1 MQGLCGSLPATANPE
16 MLQPET
22 KILELT
28 RPSGRGNLAQRPKD
42 TPSQDLLCVRDQG
55 ADRLPALG
63 SFEKYNCFRSVKP
76 MYVPLQKLL
85 ESYRTFSDTEVAT
98 LHAQTDSLTEDGRI
112 ALASEIKRR
121 GLGNAQLS
129 KLHASEL
136 RREAK
141 FDQQQGEHRKWVA
154 SDLLQGNPF

>member
-1 MQGLCGSLPATANPE
+1 
-16 MLQPET
+16 
-22 KILELT
+22 
-28 RPSGRGNLAQRPKD
+28 
-42 TPSQDLLCVRDQG
+42 
-55 ADRLPALG
+55 
-63 SFEKYNCFRSVKP
+63 

-85 ESYRTFSDTEVAT
+85 ESYRTFSDTEIAT
-98 LHAQTDSLTEDGRI
+98 LHAQTGSLTEDGRI

-136 RREAK
+136 RREVK